1 MEVILIS
8 DDRVKIMLTDED
20 LREFD
25 IDYGIA
31 EGDTDL
37 CRRFKSVLQRADD
50 ICGTHIGSERVMI
63 QLFQSRGGGCE
74 LFVTK
79 LPLASLPA
87 KNKKCDGVFY
97 VFESIGALVA
107 VCRLLAARGHGKHSS
122 AYFSDRTCALYI
134 PEFSESKPLPLSAAC
149 LDEYGSRADG
159 STRIYISEHAHSVCS
174 ENAVEILSKL

>member
-25 IDYGIA
+25 IDCGVT
-31 EGDTDL
+31 ENTDL
-37 CRRFKSVLQRADD
+37 CCRFKSVLQRADD

-63 QLFQSRGGGCE
+63 QPFQSRGGGCE

-87 KNKKCDGVFY
+87 AKEQKCGGVFY

-107 VCRLLAARGHGKHSS
+107 VCRLLAARGHGKHST
-122 AYFSDRTCALYI
+122 AYFSDRSYALYL
-134 PEFSESKPLPLSAAC
+134 PEFSESKTLPLSAAC
-149 LDEYGSRADG
+149 LDEYGYAADG
-159 STRIYISEHAHSVCS
+159 STRIYISEHARSVCP